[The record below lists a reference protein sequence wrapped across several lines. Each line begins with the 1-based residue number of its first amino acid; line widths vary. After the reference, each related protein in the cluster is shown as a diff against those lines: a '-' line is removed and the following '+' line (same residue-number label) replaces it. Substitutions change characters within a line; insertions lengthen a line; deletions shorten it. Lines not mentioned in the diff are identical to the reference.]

1 MNRLREWWQAKSAGE
16 RRLLLP
22 GAVLV
27 VLALAYL
34 LLWAPVMEERARLRG
49 QLTEARSDL
58 AWMRGAASEV
68 KRIAARQVGGR
79 RSLQDTLS
87 GLAPRPKITEVD
99 HGAEVR
105 FDGIRSDLLMRWLDR
120 VRRDT
125 AWVVRGASI
134 VRLESGRVSAD
145 IELLE
150 PVR

>member
-27 VLALAYL
+27 ALALAYL
-34 LLWAPVMEERARLRG
+34 LLWAPVMEERARLRS

-68 KRIAARQVGGR
+68 KHIAARQTGGGR
-79 RSLQDTLS
+79 SLRDTLS
-87 GLAPRPKITEVD
+87 GLTPRPKITEVD
-99 HGAEVR
+99 RGAEVR
-105 FDGIRSDLLMRWLDR
+105 FDAIGSDLLMRWLDR

-125 AWVVRGASI
+125 AWVVRSARI
-134 VRLESGRVSAD
+134 ERLEPGRVSAD

-150 PVR
+150 LAR

>member
-1 MNRLREWWQAKSAGE
+1 MNRLREWWRAKPPGE
-16 RRLLLP
+16 RRLPLL

-27 VLALAYL
+27 VLVLAYL
-34 LLWAPVMEERARLRG
+34 SLWAPVMDERARLQD
-49 QLTEARSDL
+49 QLTGARADL
-58 AWMRGAASEV
+58 AWMRDAASEV
-68 KRIAARQVGGR
+68 KRIAARRTGGR

-99 HGAEVR
+99 GGAEVR
-105 FDGIRSDLLMRWLDR
+105 FDRIRSDLLMRWFDR

-125 AWVVRGASI
+125 AWVVRDARI
-134 VRLESGRVSAD
+134 VRLEPGRVSAD